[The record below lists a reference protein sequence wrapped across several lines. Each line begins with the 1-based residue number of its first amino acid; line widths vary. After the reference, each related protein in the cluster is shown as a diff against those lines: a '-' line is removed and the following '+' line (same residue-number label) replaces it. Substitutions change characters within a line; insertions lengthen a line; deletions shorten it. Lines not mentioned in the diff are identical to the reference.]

1 MEICYV
7 DIQNFR
13 KLKCC
18 RIELGK
24 RETVFVGANN
34 SGKTSAMDAL
44 ILFLKKNRQ
53 KDISVT
59 DFTLS
64 NWKHI
69 NDIGANWVKSSE
81 DDNEKIDI
89 NLSVFRPYMPSV
101 DIWLDVVE
109 GEIHYV
115 SHLIPTLSWEG
126 GLLGVRLCL
135 EPKNG
140 EELYADFVK
149 AYRAAQMAS
158 AKKTNLSL
166 WPKDLKDFLERRLT
180 KYFSI
185 NAYILDPSKANK
197 QVNNSIEP
205 QDLPDNSEALD
216 FDPFKE
222 LFKIDVIPAQRGFAD
237 AKTSSD
243 NTGDNLTSQLRDYY
257 DKHLDPSE
265 LPEEKDIDALEAIEE
280 AQKKFDDK
288 LKVSFQ
294 GAITELENLGYPGFS
309 DPKISLC
316 CKVNPVEN
324 LKHDSAVQFNIG
336 KNESSSLSLPEKYN
350 GLGYQ
355 NLISMV
361 FKLIRFR
368 DEWMRKGKASYNSD
382 EKDFIEPLHLVLIE
396 EPEAHLHAQVQQVF
410 IKKAYDVLRN
420 HKELKKQDEIKKRM
434 EEKKK
439 ELKKQ
444 IEEKGEESKKI
455 IEELKKELKN
465 ANFLSTQMIVSTH
478 SSHIAHEINFTY
490 LRYFQKKPATTI
502 KSVPCTEVIN
512 LSTTFGEENKTSK
525 FATRYLKTTHCDL
538 FFADAVILVEGPA
551 ERMLVPY
558 FIKKHHKQLDSRYIS
573 LLEIGGS
580 HAHRLRSLIEDL
592 GLPTL
597 VITDIDSIKS
607 DTQGKVLPKRGEG
620 YRTGNNT
627 LKDWLP
633 QKSLLDDLLDLDEKK
648 KISDSKFIRVVYQ
661 TPIKIS
667 YEKDEC
673 EVIPYTFE
681 DALVFSNQNVFKE
694 LSSSIGLIKKM
705 YDALKKDSA
714 IEACTEIFEALKDGK
729 KAEMA
734 LELIYLDK
742 IIVTP
747 QYIADGLVWLENM
760 LRCKDYDYIVHE
772 NIEEDK

>member
-1 MEICYV
+1 MEILYV

-18 RIELGK
+18 RVELGK

-44 ILFLKKNRQ
+44 ILFLKKERQ

-64 NWKHI
+64 NWKYI
-69 NDIGANWVKSSE
+69 NNIGENWIKSSQDDKKKVDIGVSS
-81 DDNEKIDI
+81 
-89 NLSVFRPYMPSV
+89 FRPYMPSV
-101 DIWLDVVE
+101 DIWLNVVE

-135 EPKNG
+135 EPRKC
-140 EELYADFVK
+140 EELYVDYIK
-149 AYRAAQMAS
+149 AFKTAQKAS
-158 AKKTNLSL
+158 ANKPDLSL
-166 WPKDLKDFLERRLT
+166 WPRNLKDFLEKRLT

-185 NAYILDPSKANK
+185 KAYILDPSKAGRNADK
-197 QVNNSIEP
+197 SISP
-205 QDLPDNSEALD
+205 QNLFDDSEALD
-216 FDPFKE
+216 FNPFKG
-222 LFKIDVIPAQRGFAD
+222 LFKIDIINAQRGFSD
-237 AKTSSD
+237 AKTSSISGD
-243 NTGDNLTSQLRDYY
+243 NTNGNLTSQLRDYY

-280 AQKKFDDK
+280 AQKNFDDK
-288 LKVSFQ
+288 LKVSFKS
-294 GAITELENLGYPGFS
+294 AISELENLGYPGFS

-324 LKHDSAVQFNIG
+324 LKHDSAVLFDIG
-336 KNESSSLSLPEKYN
+336 KNESSPLSLPEKYN

-355 NLISMV
+355 NLVSMV

-368 DEWMRKGKASYNSD
+368 DEWMRKGKASYVAD
-382 EKDFIEPLHLVLIE
+382 EKDFIEPLHIVLIE

-410 IKKAYDVLRN
+410 IKKAYDVLRK
-420 HKELKKQDEIKKRM
+420 HEELQKQDEIKKRIEE
-434 EEKKK
+434 EEKDLEKK
-439 ELKKQ
+439 T
-444 IEEKGEESKKI
+444 EEVE
-455 IEELKKELKN
+455 KEQKN
-465 ANFLSTQMIVSTH
+465 TSFLSTQMIVSTH
-478 SSHIAHEINFTY
+478 SSHIAHEINFKC

-502 KSVPCTEVIN
+502 ESVPCTEVIN
-512 LSTTFGEENKTSK
+512 LSTTFGEENETSK

-551 ERMLVPY
+551 ERMLIPY
-558 FIKKHHKQLDSRYIS
+558 FIKNHHEQLNSRYIS

-580 HAHRLRSLIEDL
+580 HAHKLRPLIEDL

-607 DTQGKVLPKRGEG
+607 DTQGKVLPERSKG

-627 LKDWLP
+627 LKNWLP
-633 QKSLLDDLLDLDEKK
+633 QKKLLDDLLDLKENKK
-648 KISDSKFIRVVYQ
+648 MSDNKLIRVAYQ
-661 TPIKIS
+661 EPINIK
-667 YEKDEC
+667 YNDEEC

-681 DALVFSNQNVFKE
+681 DALVFSNQSIFSE
-694 LSSSIGLIKKM
+694 LSSSTGLLKKM
-705 YDALKKDSA
+705 YNALNSESVL
-714 IEACTEIFEALKDGK
+714 EASTKIFEALKDGK

-734 LELIYLDK
+734 LELFYLEDT
-742 IIVTP
+742 ISTP
-747 QYIADGLVWLENM
+747 QYIADGLEWLKSK
-760 LRCKDYDYIVHE
+760 LTYKDNDYIM
-772 NIEEDK
+772 DKK

>member
-1 MEICYV
+1 MEILYV

-18 RIELGK
+18 RVELGK

-44 ILFLKKNRQ
+44 ILFLKKERQ

-64 NWKHI
+64 NWKYI
-69 NDIGANWVKSSE
+69 NNIGENWIKSSQDDKKKVDIGVSS
-81 DDNEKIDI
+81 
-89 NLSVFRPYMPSV
+89 FRPYMPSV
-101 DIWLDVVE
+101 DIWLNVVE

-135 EPKNG
+135 EPRKC
-140 EELYADFVK
+140 EELYVDYIK
-149 AYRAAQMAS
+149 AFKTAQKAS
-158 AKKTNLSL
+158 ANKPDLSL
-166 WPKDLKDFLERRLT
+166 WPRNLKDFLEKRLT

-185 NAYILDPSKANK
+185 KAYILDPSKAGRNADK
-197 QVNNSIEP
+197 SISP
-205 QDLPDNSEALD
+205 QNLFDDSEALD
-216 FDPFKE
+216 FNPFKG
-222 LFKIDVIPAQRGFAD
+222 LFKIDIINAQRGFSD
-237 AKTSSD
+237 AKTSSISGD
-243 NTGDNLTSQLRDYY
+243 NTNGNLTSQLRDYY

-288 LKVSFQ
+288 LKVSFKS
-294 GAITELENLGYPGFS
+294 AISELENLGYPGFS

-324 LKHDSAVQFNIG
+324 LKHDSAVLFDIG
-336 KNESSSLSLPEKYN
+336 KNESSPLSLPEKYN

-355 NLISMV
+355 NLVSMV

-368 DEWMRKGKASYNSD
+368 DEWMRKGKASYVAD
-382 EKDFIEPLHLVLIE
+382 EKDFIEPLHIVLIE

-420 HKELKKQDEIKKRM
+420 HEELQKQDEIKKRIEE
-434 EEKKK
+434 EEKDLEKK
-439 ELKKQ
+439 T
-444 IEEKGEESKKI
+444 EEVE
-455 IEELKKELKN
+455 KEQKN
-465 ANFLSTQMIVSTH
+465 TSFLSTQMIVSTH
-478 SSHIAHEINFTY
+478 SSHIAHEINFKC

-502 KSVPCTEVIN
+502 ESVPCTEVIN
-512 LSTTFGEENKTSK
+512 LSTTFGEENETSK

-551 ERMLVPY
+551 ERMLIPY
-558 FIKKHHKQLDSRYIS
+558 FIKNHHEQLNSRYIS

-580 HAHRLRSLIEDL
+580 HAHKLRPLIEDL

-607 DTQGKVLPKRGEG
+607 DTQGKVLPERSKG

-627 LKDWLP
+627 LKNWLP
-633 QKSLLDDLLDLDEKK
+633 QKKLLDDLLDLKENKK
-648 KISDSKFIRVVYQ
+648 MSDNKLIRVAYQ
-661 TPIKIS
+661 EPINIK
-667 YEKDEC
+667 YNDEEC

-681 DALVFSNQNVFKE
+681 DALVFSNQSIFSE
-694 LSSSIGLIKKM
+694 LSSSTGLLKKM
-705 YDALKKDSA
+705 YNALNNESVL
-714 IEACTEIFEALKDGK
+714 EASTKIFEALKDGK

-734 LELIYLDK
+734 LELFYLEDT
-742 IIVTP
+742 ISTP
-747 QYIADGLVWLENM
+747 QYIADGLEWLKSK
-760 LRCKDYDYIVHE
+760 LTYKDNDYIM
-772 NIEEDK
+772 DKK